1 MKKYLLGLL
10 LVLSSFFGFSQS
22 RIGFSE
28 REIRNEFSAE
38 TFKVNFTDKGI
49 KYIYFTSDYMTAM
62 YFLNSENI
70 CTHCIAIPNN
80 VGTLNALVQRYNK
93 EFVII
98 NDVSWKYYTGS
109 NIIYITLNE
118 INNVPTFIYTTNLQ

>member
-1 MKKYLLGLL
+1 MKKYLLGLV
-10 LVLSSFFGFSQS
+10 LVLLSFFGFSQS

-38 TFKVNFTDKGI
+38 TFKVGFTEEQI

-70 CTHCIAIPNN
+70 CTYCVAIPYD
-80 VGTLNALVQRYNK
+80 VGTLNTLVERYNK

-98 NDVSWKYYTGS
+98 DDVSWKYYTGS
-109 NIIYITLNE
+109 NILYIRLIE
-118 INNVPTFIYTTNLQ
+118 INNVPAFIYNTK

>member
-38 TFKVNFTDKGI
+38 TFKVGFTDKQI
-49 KYIYFTSDYMTAM
+49 KYIYFTNEYVTVM
-62 YFLNSENI
+62 YFLNSENT
-70 CTHCIAIPNN
+70 CTHCIAIPSN
-80 VGTLNALVQRYNK
+80 VGSLNSLVERYNK

-98 NDVSWKYYTGS
+98 DDVSWKYYTGS
-109 NIIYITLNE
+109 NILYVTLTE
-118 INNVPTFIYTTNLQ
+118 INNVPTFIYTTK